1 MTTYVAIGMMSGTS
15 LDGVDVCLASFTA
28 DLTTDIWTYAIKR
41 TKTYPYDEAW
51 TERLSNVGN
60 LCGEDL
66 IRLHVDYGHH
76 LGSIVRS
83 FIEEN
88 RVEKEVQLIAS
99 HGHTAFHQPL
109 KRQENNFAKISRGIL
124 KTHAEGYT
132 NRSRTNPCQAVSLFN
147 SAKVKPLRRML
158 GGLILL
164 KNMCECIYRYL

>member
-1 MTTYVAIGMMSGTS
+1 MTAYAAIGMMSGTS

-41 TKTYPYDEAW
+41 TKTYPYDASW

-76 LGSIVRS
+76 LGSIVKS

-88 RVEKEVQLIAS
+88 HVEKEVQLIAS

-109 KRQENNFAKISRGIL
+109 KRPENNFAKTSKGIL
-124 KTHAEGYT
+124 KAHAEGYT
-132 NRSRTNPCQAVSLFN
+132 EQAKDEPVQGGFTFQ
-147 SAKVKPLRRML
+147 L
-158 GGLILL
+158 GEGETIASYVRWANFIE
-164 KNMCECIYRYL
+164 KYI